1 MWAGGTL
8 NDANLAK
15 DGEIFRNIVGPRRD
29 RLNLDKRAPK
39 TNDAPATSQ
48 QSGTIL

>member
-1 MWAGGTL
+1 MCASRTL

-15 DGEIFRNIVGPRRD
+15 DGEIFHIWVPAAAD
-29 RLNLDKRAPK
+29 RKPDKKAPETK
-39 TNDAPATSQ
+39 DAPATSQ